1 MLKNSKCKGKQ
12 QLTSS
17 WIIQTVAAWRRA
29 IGIFALAVL
38 PAAASQVDTLVT
50 SDTGGGCNTVGILQG
65 TASASLPFNLC
76 QAAGNTLYGAGAS
89 AVADYLSLGT
99 AATASWQSNL
109 PGGSISASATA
120 QATDVITTGGGNPGD
135 LGYLQFQF
143 AISGTNLT
151 TLTGFTGTS
160 VADSFTNL
168 IVCDF
173 NPLFLPIAIGCPGP
187 APLAIFH
194 FGALSYSNL
203 PVQVDVPIHFDVPW
217 GVFFELYSTTGAT
230 IDPRFVVSFSG
241 ASSFIDTAKITSVS
255 VLDANLQPIA
265 NPTLVADSGTLYPLL
280 GAAPPPPPPS
290 NLPEPSSIALLL
302 TGAGLVVAYGRRK
315 TVWIRPQA

>member
-1 MLKNSKCKGKQ
+1 MRGQSTMITREREIDAK
-12 QLTSS
+12 LTSS
-17 WIIQTVAAWRRA
+17 WTRPKMPALCFAAMVF
-29 IGIFALAVL
+29 GLAAL

-50 SDTGGGCNTVGILQG
+50 SDTGGGCNSVGILQG
-65 TASASLPFNLC
+65 TVSASLPFNLC
-76 QAAGNTLYGAGAS
+76 QAAGNTLFGAGAS

-99 AATASWQSNL
+99 AASASWQSDF

-120 QATDVITTGGGNPGD
+120 QSADVLTVGGGTPGD
-135 LGYLQFQF
+135 LAYLQFQF
-143 AISGTNLT
+143 AISGSNLT

-168 IVCDF
+168 IVCNF
-173 NPLFLPIAIGCPGP
+173 NPIFLPIAIGCPYPG
-187 APLAIFH
+187 APEAIFH
-194 FGALSYSNL
+194 FDALSYSSL

-217 GVFFELYSTTGAT
+217 GVYFELYSTTGAT
-230 IDPRFVVSFSG
+230 IDPSFVVSFSG
-241 ASSFIDTAKITSVS
+241 SSSFIDTAKITSVS

-290 NLPEPSSIALLL
+290 NLPEPSGMALLL
-302 TGAGLVVAYGRRK
+302 TGAGLALAYGG
-315 TVWIRPQA
+315 